1 MVADPAFIS
10 SAQTVHEVDP
20 RTSYYAPVPASLA
33 AGNLIIVQFAHDITA
48 SNPLTA
54 TPSGWTAGVAYTEKT
69 AGGSSWLGA
78 GVWWHI
84 VTADEA
90 ASPPSSWGPWTFTS
104 AVDGTISSAQYGPVD
119 TADPFSSSFGT
130 SWLTTTSSTPTGPA
144 VSVDTDGSR
153 MIGGACARSG
163 SVTWTIDTTGWTK
176 RADTGGLGARVQ
188 VTADKTALQNTGT
201 SAAVQFHT
209 SSGSNVTFA
218 WQVALKPAPAPSGVT
233 GAAASLLP
241 AITQAATGTV
251 ESAGIAGTAAS
262 ILPALT
268 QSAAASFTTDPSV
281 LPGSGPVG
289 ALAETDVFTE
299 GTAPEADDPAILIH
313 PTDPASS
320 VIIGTNKSSS
330 GGGLGVFDLSGTK
343 TDFLT
348 VGKMNN
354 VDNRAGALGFDE
366 LLVSSNRTTNALD
379 YFSWD
384 WATETLTAIGSTSLS
399 FEPYG
404 CALYVS
410 PIDGTVYA
418 YVTEN
423 AATNG
428 AFNQYE
434 LSESGGV
441 VSGTPVRTMTTPS
454 LAEGLAADD
463 VNGVIF
469 ISVEDVAFQ
478 VLGAEPSDSA
488 TRTTVDAVG
497 GGHLVADVEGC
508 DIAYDRAG
516 GAGYVL
522 VSSQGNSTFHVYD
535 LLSPYAWRK
544 SFTIVADV
552 VDGSTDCDGLSV
564 TRKYLGPD
572 WPNGIVVVQDG
583 ANAPSGTNFKY
594 ADAADILGGYDSY
607 TGTAASTLPALTQ
620 TAAGTFADTS
630 VTGTAATVLP
640 SLTQSA
646 SGATTAPAFTGSA
659 ISTLSALT
667 QTAAGQTNPPHFTG
681 TATTTLPPLGQA
693 ATGTITPP
701 ATTGTAASVLPAL
714 TQHATG
720 EVTNTGIAGT
730 AASVLPGLTQ
740 TAAGT
745 TTVPSYTGT
754 ADSKLAALVQSAT
767 GTVTD
772 LFRTGTAASLLPP
785 LTQSATGT
793 YLPRPINGTAVSVL
807 PSLRQTAAAVF
818 TPEHGAWR
826 DITIR
831 ARDRQSS
838 IRAADRQSRIAAR
851 DRQSRIHA
859 QERTT

>member
-1 MVADPAFIS
+1 MTDPAFVS

-20 RTSYYAPVPASLA
+20 QTSYYAPVPASLA
-33 AGNLIIVQFAHDITA
+33 AGNLIIVQFAHDIAA
-48 SNPLTA
+48 SNPITA
-54 TPSGWTAGVAYTEKT
+54 TPSGWTAGVAYTENT

-84 VTADEA
+84 VTAGEA

-104 AVDGTISSAQYGPVD
+104 AVDGTISSTQYSGID

-130 SWLTTTSSTPTGPA
+130 SWLTATSSTPTGPA

-163 SVTWTIDTTGWTK
+163 STTWTIDTSGWTK

-262 ILPALT
+262 TLPALT

-441 VSGTPVRTMTTPS
+441 VSGTSVRTMTTPS

-607 TGTAASTLPALTQ
+607 TG
-620 TAAGTFADTS
+620 
-630 VTGTAATVLP
+630 
-640 SLTQSA
+640 
-646 SGATTAPAFTGSA
+646 SA
-659 ISTLSALT
+659 ISTLAALT

-754 ADSKLAALVQSAT
+754 ADSKLAALAQSAT

-772 LFRTGTAASLLPP
+772 LSRTGTAASLLPP
-785 LTQSATGT
+785 LTQSASGTVTGGAIDT
-793 YLPRPINGTAVSVL
+793 PRPS
-807 PSLRQTAAAVF
+807 
-818 TPEHGAWR
+818 TPAL
-826 DITIR
+826 
-831 ARDRQSS
+831 
-838 IRAADRQSRIAAR
+838 
-851 DRQSRIHA
+851 
-859 QERTT
+859 ERTLPVPAEVRTLGVPHEDRSLTVSYESRTLPCR